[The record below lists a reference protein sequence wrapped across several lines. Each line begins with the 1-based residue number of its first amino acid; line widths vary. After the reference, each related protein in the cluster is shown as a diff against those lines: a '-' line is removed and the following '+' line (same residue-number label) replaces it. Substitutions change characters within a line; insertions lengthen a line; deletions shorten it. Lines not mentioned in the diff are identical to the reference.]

1 MLCNNSV
8 CIAYVT
14 DVALGVIVTA
24 YIQVAFWLMAAN
36 RQAQKIRVALFGSIM
51 RQEIGW
57 FDTHDAGELN
67 TRLVEYVTSCTS
79 RAVHICPTTSIIN
92 LVICY
97 RGFGFIASNF

>member
-1 MLCNNSV
+1 M

-67 TRLVEYVTSCTS
+67 TRLVEYVTSCSSYTDWIS
-79 RAVHICPTTSIIN
+79 ARFLLLNYAT
-92 LVICY
+92 L
-97 RGFGFIASNF
+97 ASFCVYTVT